1 MAARVRDH
9 VVKHLPENVAMEPAI
24 CRSLLGMS
32 PKQQAPQMFPASAC
46 RQQTSRALK
55 KTNGLVRCSFACIA
69 LVAVLGAGS
78 AVPCGAQTERPL
90 IRNATPPGAIR
101 TQRLRVPNGFFKQ
114 DAVRF
119 KRAHIDMSGSVRA
132 DGHNL
137 DLYGAMLLRRNRICT
152 SAEGARWTC
161 GQHAFVALR
170 NLLDGQSVTCR
181 FKHTTVPPKAIC
193 WVGDS
198 DVTYFLLSQG
208 WAELADGVTDET
220 YVEALASAQ
229 TKKAGI
235 WGDGPP

>member
-1 MAARVRDH
+1 
-9 VVKHLPENVAMEPAI
+9 
-24 CRSLLGMS
+24 
-32 PKQQAPQMFPASAC
+32 MFPPSAY
-46 RQQTSRALK
+46 RQQTSGALRK
-55 KTNGLVRCSFACIA
+55 KNGLIRCPFASIA
-69 LVAVLGAGS
+69 LVAVLGAGW
-78 AVPCGAQTERPL
+78 AVPCAAQAERPL
-90 IRNATPPGAIR
+90 IREITPPGVTR
-101 TQRLRVPNGFFKQ
+101 TQRLRIPNEFFKQ

-137 DLYGAMLLRRNRICT
+137 DLYGAVLLRRNRICT

-181 FKHTTVPPKAIC
+181 FKHITVPPKAVC

-198 DVTYFLLSQG
+198 DVAYSLLSQG
-208 WAELADGVTDET
+208 WAVLADGVTDET
-220 YVEALASAQ
+220 YVEALAFAQ
-229 TKKAGI
+229 GKKAGI